1 MVTVKK
7 YEPKYYKDVQQVC
20 LNTGPKNA
28 LTDPKMRDFILFT
41 FCNYYLEQEPEN
53 VFVLV
58 DENDVAQ
65 GYVFGSMDFWTYLKK
80 IKPYLKKVRE
90 TGKEFYRDAIG
101 EILAHGVF
109 SLKYP
114 SHLHIDIN
122 EPFRGNGNG
131 SKMISTLTSHMKAN
145 GSKAIMLVVGTS
157 NTRGI
162 NFYKKNGFKILAS
175 FKSSGTVMAKEL

>member
-20 LNTGPKNA
+20 LNTGPDSA
-28 LTDPKMRDFILFT
+28 LTDPKMRDYILYT
-41 FCNYYLEQEPEN
+41 FCNYYIEQEPEN

-58 DENDVAQ
+58 DDNDVAQ
-65 GYVFGSMDFWTYLKK
+65 GYVFGSLKFKNYLKNF
-80 IKPYLKKVRE
+80 KPYLKEVRK
-90 TGKEFYRDAIG
+90 TGRENYFEAVAEVI
-101 EILAHGVF
+101 AHGVY
-109 SLKYP
+109 SIKYP

-131 SKMISTLTSHMKAN
+131 SKMITALTDHLKSK
-145 GSKAIMLVVGTS
+145 GSKAVMLIVGTG

-162 NFYKKNGFKILAS
+162 NFYKKNGFKIKATL
-175 FKSSGTVMAKEL
+175 KNSGTVMAKEL